1 MDKTTYRVLRAFCMW
16 VFLISIVLFLK
27 TKDQHFWIGLYFTTA
42 MLAKMLELILWIIEP
57 EK

>member
-1 MDKTTYRVLRAFCMW
+1 MY
-16 VFLISIVLFLK
+16 VFFLSALLFLK

-42 MLAKMLELILWIIEP
+42 LFAKTAELILWINEP

>member
-1 MDKTTYRVLRAFCMW
+1 MW

-42 MLAKMLELILWIIEP
+42 MLAKMLELILWINEP